1 MDIFG
6 VIDKKRKGQALSKEE
21 LEFAFMGYLNKEVED
36 YQMSSL
42 LMAIVINGMTDEE
55 TYDLTDLF
63 LNSGIVLK
71 DGIIDG
77 IRVDKHSTG
86 GIGDKTSLII
96 GPILASLGL
105 KMGKLSGKGLG
116 ITGGTIDKLNSIPGF
131 NTHLSMQEFVDSVN
145 KVGFV
150 ECEQTDEFTPLDK
163 VIYSLR
169 SVSGTVE
176 SIPLIAASIMS
187 KKLAIGAKYILIDI
201 KVGEG
206 ALLKTK
212 EDANELANILVKIAE
227 HYDKKV
233 IPVLTDMSVP
243 LGDNVGNALE
253 VIEAMDVLKG
263 KENDLS
269 KLCISLASILYK
281 EANNITIEE
290 AKTKVIDSLNKGL
303 AYKKFTEFIENQGGR
318 ISDLDVAKY
327 IKPVKTNVPGIIK
340 DISAQK
346 TGELVLKL
354 GGGRIKKDDEINY
367 GVGIR
372 LNKHIGDKIKHDDIL
387 CYVYQDDDTDYTNEA
402 LKIFTIDNN

>member
-1 MDIFG
+1 MNIFG
-6 VIDKKRKGQALSKEE
+6 VIDKKRMGNALSKEE
-21 LEFAFMGYLNKEVED
+21 LELAFMGYLKGTVED

-55 TYDLTDLF
+55 TFDLTDLF
-63 LNSGIVLK
+63 LNSGT
-71 DGIIDG
+71 IIPDDAIKG
-77 IRVDKHSTG
+77 TRVDKHSTG

-131 NTHLSMQEFVDSVN
+131 NTSLSMQAFINSVQ
-145 KVGFV
+145 KVGFA

-187 KKLAIGAKYILIDI
+187 KKLAVGAKCILIDI

-206 ALLKTK
+206 ALIKTK
-212 EDANELANILVKIAE
+212 EKANELASIMVKIGE
-227 HYDKKV
+227 KYNKKV
-233 IPVLTDMSVP
+233 IPVLTDMNVP
-243 LGDNVGNALE
+243 LGDNIGNALE
-253 VIEAMDVLKG
+253 VIEAMDILKG

-269 KLCISLASILYK
+269 KLCITLSSILYK
-281 EANNITIEE
+281 EAMDVSIEE
-290 AKTKVIDSLNKGL
+290 ATNQVKESLKKGK
-303 AYKKFTEFIENQGGR
+303 AYDKFVEFVENQGGK
-318 ISDLDVAKY
+318 ISELQVAKY
-327 IKPVKTNVPGIIK
+327 IKPVKSNVKGTLEN
-340 DISAQK
+340 ISALK
-346 TGELVLKL
+346 TGELALKL
-354 GGGRIKKDDEINY
+354 GGGRVKKNDEINY

-372 LNKHIGDKIKHDDIL
+372 INKHIGDNIKYDDIL
-387 CYVYQDDDTDYTNEA
+387 CYIYQDDETDYTEEA
-402 LKIFTIDNN
+402 LKIFTIK

>member
-1 MDIFG
+1 MNIFG
-6 VIDKKRKGQALSKEE
+6 VIDKKRKGQVLSKEE
-21 LEFAFMGYLNKEVED
+21 LELAFLGYLNGEVED

-55 TYDLTDLF
+55 TFALTDLF
-63 LNSGIVLK
+63 LNSGTVIPEGK
-71 DGIIDG
+71 IEG

-131 NTHLSMQEFVDSVN
+131 NTNLTMQEFISSVN
-145 KVGFV
+145 KVGFT

-187 KKLAIGAKYILIDI
+187 KKLAVGAKYILIDI

-206 ALLKTK
+206 ALIKTK
-212 EDANELANILVKIAE
+212 KDANELASIMVKIGE
-227 HYDKKV
+227 NFDRKV
-233 IPVLTDMSVP
+233 IPVLTDMNVP

-253 VIEAMDVLKG
+253 VIEAMDILKG

-269 KLCISLASILYK
+269 KLCITLSSILYK
-281 EANNITIEE
+281 EAKNISIDE
-290 AKTKVIDSLNKGL
+290 AKNAVIESLKKGK
-303 AYKKFTEFIENQGGR
+303 AYDKFMEFVENQGGK
-318 ISDLDVAKY
+318 ISQLQVAKY
-327 IKPVKTNVPGIIK
+327 IKPVKSEVKGTLE
-340 DISAQK
+340 DISAEK
-346 TGELVLKL
+346 TGALALKL
-354 GGGRIKKDDEINY
+354 GGGRVKKDDTINY

-372 LNKHIGDKIKHDDIL
+372 LNKRIGDNIKLDDIL
-387 CYVYQDDDTDYTNEA
+387 CYVYQDDDNDYTKEA
-402 LKIFTIDNN
+402 LNIFTIK